1 MHGSAESERRVLPC
15 PAALAGTVLSEPGNG
30 VGRECGNGEKKKRSP
45 ACGDEQS
52 GDRVFGRAAND
63 SSIFAELAGG
73 RFFDFDFEG
82 FVGNA
87 VAGDGECC
95 LAGGIAFGA
104 EDDLSHS

>member
-1 MHGSAESERRVLPC
+1 MHGSAEPERRGEPC
-15 PAALAGTVLSEPGNG
+15 PVALAGAVLSEPGNG
-30 VGRECGNGEKKKRSP
+30 VGRECGNGEKKRSP
-45 ACGDEQS
+45 ACGNEQS
-52 GDRVFGRAAND
+52 GDRVFGSTAKK

-87 VAGDGECC
+87 VAGDGESC